1 MHVYDYG
8 TRNLYQYDLSTAWD
22 ITTSSLTST
31 FDANAS
37 MALNDNFIKVISW
50 YDNEYGYSSKLVDL
64 AQYINAI

>member
-1 MHVYDYG
+1 MSQDFV
-8 TRNLYQYDLSTAWD
+8 SE
-22 ITTSSLTST
+22 SLTST